1 MKKRIGWFL
10 LFATLPAATFV
21 LATMWQFS
29 AEYQAAQNRG
39 GVIPFLAAF
48 AALTSIYAL
57 VLGLLLALAGRR
69 EKELAK
75 EANVYLAA
83 GQEAARGKHELERRV
98 EFLTAAREMMLV
110 LREEVEFGAIA
121 KRVLG
126 LVAQAAG
133 APDRGLVAIHLA
145 SEDKLQLRAVWRE
158 GEPITEPA
166 KITRAKIDAAIAGEA
181 FVGRRLIS
189 RDDGAILRFAIPI
202 TADRETIGA
211 LQVEIPQEGDDAER
225 AAFAKRLESEL
236 YELMNFVALAIKTPD
251 LYERTIRD
259 GMTKLFTKRHFSNQ
273 LHHHEAIA
281 RRHNEP
287 LALIMVDVDHF
298 KNVNDTYGHL
308 TGDMVL
314 KEVAKIV
321 RESIRSS
328 NEAYRYGG
336 EELGVLCPET
346 SAEQAALLAERLRKK
361 LEAKTIQG
369 ETKKLSITASFG
381 VAEWSAD
388 MKTPEDLVSRAD
400 EALYVAKKSGRNQ
413 VQSWKAG
420 ALEAVKAAEAAKGV
434 EAGKAH

>member
-1 MKKRIGWFL
+1 MKRRIGWFL
-10 LFATLPAATFV
+10 LFSTLPAATFV
-21 LATMWQFS
+21 LATVWQFS
-29 AEYQAAQNRG
+29 DEYQSPGQQG
-39 GVIPFLAAF
+39 GVVPFLAAF
-48 AALTSIYAL
+48 GALTSIYAL
-57 VLGLLLALAGRR
+57 ALGLLLALAGRR
-69 EKELAK
+69 EKELK
-75 EANVYLAA
+75 DEAHGYLAA
-83 GQEAARGKHELERRV
+83 GREAARHKHDLERRV

-110 LREEVEFGAIA
+110 LREEVEFTAIA
-121 KRVLG
+121 QRVLG
-126 LVAQAAG
+126 FIAHAAG
-133 APDRGLVAIHLA
+133 AAENGTVAIFTHD
-145 SEDKLQLRAVWRE
+145 EGKLVPRGIWKDGKALGETRE
-158 GEPITEPA
+158 MA
-166 KITRAKIDAAIAGEA
+166 RAKIDSAGAQEA
-181 FVGRRLIS
+181 FNQRRLVTHA
-189 RDDGAILRFAIPI
+189 DDRILRFAIPI

-211 LQVEIPQEGDDAER
+211 LQVEVPQEGEAAER
-225 AAFAKRLESEL
+225 EAFAKRLEMEL

-281 RRHNEP
+281 RRHGEP

-298 KNVNDTYGHL
+298 KNVNDSYGHL

-346 SAEQAALLAERLRKK
+346 TAEQAQQLAERLRKK

-369 ETKKLSITASFG
+369 ETKKLSVTASFG
-381 VAEWSAD
+381 VAEWTAD

-413 VQSWKAG
+413 VQVWKAG
-420 ALEAVKAAEAAKGV
+420 ALEAAKAAEA
-434 EAGKAH
+434 GKRH